1 MRGPILMTEEYWAYS
16 QFSVA
21 RHFGGMKF
29 NGENYS
35 IVNKDGITVREL
47 SDPDS
52 KHYVEGDKVIPPGE
66 PCDLI
71 MDKWI
76 PVYKKLGRERT
87 IGLVKNGTSL
97 EVAKQMI
104 KAMKK

>member
-1 MRGPILMTEEYWAYS
+1 MRSPILMTEEYWANS

-21 RHFGGMKF
+21 RYYGGMKL
-29 NGENYS
+29 NGESYS
-35 IVNKDGITVREL
+35 IVNKNGITVREL

-52 KHYVEGDKVIPPGE
+52 RHYVESDKVIPPGE